1 MRFVELIC
9 FSLILAVFSSLC
21 SSFIFQLGRLDHQ
34 LEKIKAERDSLVFIS
49 QSFSNA
55 GKGKGFASL
64 DEWKQVCS
72 AMWKLEKIEWSN
84 CGEGEG
90 GLIHGSWSGPYGSGE
105 VYAKK

>member
-64 DEWKQVCS
+64 DEWKRVCS
-72 AMWKLEKIEWSN
+72 AMWKLVKLWRRRRRINSWKLVWSVWKWRSI
-84 CGEGEG
+84 C
-90 GLIHGSWSGPYGSGE
+90 
-105 VYAKK
+105 